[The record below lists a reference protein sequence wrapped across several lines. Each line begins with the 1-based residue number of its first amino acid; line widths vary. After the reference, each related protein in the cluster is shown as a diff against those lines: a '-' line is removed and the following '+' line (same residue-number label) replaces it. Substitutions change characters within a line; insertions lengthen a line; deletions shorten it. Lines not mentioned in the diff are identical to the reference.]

1 MTNSLNKLLL
11 GSVVTVGAL
20 VVGSVDASAANIKAT
35 VTADNFYGIYY
46 GNEDGSLLNLVGRNE
61 TTDTGN
67 PGRYNWSQAETWDFH
82 VSPSDYLYLVTW
94 DDGRVAE
101 SWIGEFEIAGNTVLT
116 GADDW
121 EYIVGGENP
130 YLQNKNTNALPDND
144 ELESFIEPATWL
156 STVSIGK
163 NGRNP
168 WGTIAGI
175 ASDADWL
182 QTASHTE
189 GKYTIF
195 RTKVPAEQ
203 VADVPEPAAML
214 GLLAFGAVA
223 ANGARKKKT
232 AV

>member
-67 PGRYNWSQAETWDFH
+67 PGRYNWSQAETWDFQ

-121 EYIVGGENP
+121 EYIVGGASP
-130 YLQNKNTNALPDND
+130 YMSYQMDMKLHRMS
-144 ELESFIEPATWL
+144 ELKPFD
-156 STVSIGK
+156 
-163 NGRNP
+163 
-168 WGTIAGI
+168 
-175 ASDADWL
+175 SDAF
-182 QTASHTE
+182 S
-189 GKYTIF
+189 I
-195 RTKVPAEQ
+195 
-203 VADVPEPAAML
+203 
-214 GLLAFGAVA
+214 
-223 ANGARKKKT
+223 
-232 AV
+232 

>member
-1 MTNSLNKLLL
+1 
-11 GSVVTVGAL
+11 
-20 VVGSVDASAANIKAT
+20 
-35 VTADNFYGIYY
+35 
-46 GNEDGSLLNLVGRNE
+46 LNLVGRNE

-67 PGRYNWSQAETWDFH
+67 PGRYNWSQAEPWDFQ

-101 SWIGEFEIAGNTVLT
+101 SWIGEFEIAGKTVLT

-121 EYIVGGENP
+121 EYIVGGANP
-130 YLQNKNTNALPDND
+130 YLQDKNTNALPDHNPGA
-144 ELESFIEPATWL
+144 ELATFIGSALWQN
-156 STVSIGK
+156 TVSIGK
-163 NGRNP
+163 NGRDP

-175 ASDADWL
+175 SSDADWL

>member
-35 VTADNFYGIYY
+35 VTADNFYGLYY
-46 GNEDGSLLNLVGRNE
+46 GNEDGSTLNFVGRNE

-67 PGRYNWSQAETWDFH
+67 PGRYNWSEAETWNFH
-82 VSPSDYLYLVTW
+82 VNPSDYLYLVTW
-94 DDGRVAE
+94 DDKRVDEA
-101 SWIGEFEIAGNTVLT
+101 WIGEFEIAGNTVLT

-121 EYIVGGENP
+121 EYIVGGASP
-130 YLQNKNTNALPDND
+130 YMSGNNLPLNSD
-144 ELESFIEPATWL
+144 LRVFIEDADWL
-156 STVSIGK
+156 PTVSESK
-163 NGRNP
+163 NGDSP

-175 ASDADWL
+175 ADDAKWL
-182 QTASHTE
+182 ETAPRSE
-189 GKYTIF
+189 RKYSIF